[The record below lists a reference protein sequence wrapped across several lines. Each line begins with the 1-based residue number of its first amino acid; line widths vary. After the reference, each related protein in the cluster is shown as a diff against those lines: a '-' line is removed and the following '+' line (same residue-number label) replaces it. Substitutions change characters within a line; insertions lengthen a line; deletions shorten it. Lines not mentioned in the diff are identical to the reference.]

1 MVRGEQS
8 LALSDGDRL
17 LLDEYMRE
25 KGEQVDRALQE
36 ILPPD
41 DRCPTSIVEAM
52 RYTLFPGGKR
62 FRPILALASAE
73 AVGGRSERA
82 MPVACAIELI
92 HTYSLI
98 HDDLPAVDDD
108 DLRRGKPANHKVFG
122 EAMAIFAG
130 DALLTHA
137 FMIMTDVNRI
147 TSADAALMLRVAG
160 DIARAVSVEGMI
172 GGQAADVIYQG
183 REVDS
188 ALLDYIHSNKTAA
201 LIRVSAR
208 AGAVMGGGSEDQIE
222 AISRY
227 GGNLGMAFQIVDDLL
242 DVPPS
247 GGHDEGSDQKLGKA
261 TYPAIHGVDKS
272 RQKVEQLIKEALAR
286 LSSFGPAADPLRC
299 LARFMA
305 TRDS

>member
-8 LALSDGDRL
+8 LALSDADRL
-17 LLDEYMRE
+17 LLDKYMRE

-52 RYTLFPGGKR
+52 RYTLSPGGKR
-62 FRPILALASAE
+62 FRPILTLASAE

-82 MPVACAIELI
+82 LPVACAIELI

-98 HDDLPAVDDD
+98 HDDLPAVDNDD
-108 DLRRGKPANHKVFG
+108 FRRGKPSNHKVFG

-137 FMIMTDVNRI
+137 FLIMTDARRI
-147 TSADAALMLRVAG
+147 PRVDAALMLRVAG

-183 REVDS
+183 KEIEP

-208 AGAVMGGGSEDQIE
+208 AGAIIGGGSEDQIE
-222 AISRY
+222 AISQY
-227 GGNLGMAFQIVDDLL
+227 GSDVGLAFQIVDDLL
-242 DVPPS
+242 DFSPS
-247 GGHDEGSDQKLGKA
+247 GEHEGSDQRLGKA

-272 RQKVEQLIKEALAR
+272 RHKVEQLIKEGLAR

-299 LARFMA
+299 LARFLA
-305 TRDS
+305 VRDN